1 MLSYHPGAL
10 PVTTTKGMKEI
21 MHLRSPRA
29 CLAVVF
35 GLLFTLLALNAAA
48 APANK
53 VREYALDNGLRILVL
68 EDHRAPVAVSQV
80 WYRVG
85 SSYEYNGITGVSHVL
100 EHMMFKGTKTLG
112 PNEFS
117 QIIAANGG
125 RENAFTGRDYTAY
138 FQRMHKDRLEI
149 SFKLEADRMRNLSLP
164 PEEFAKEVQVVMEER
179 RLRTE
184 DKPTAL
190 TYEQFQAAAF
200 QTSPYHHPVIG
211 WMDDLKNMTIE
222 DLRNW
227 YIQWYTPAN
236 ATLIVVGDV
245 EADKV
250 YRLAKKHFGP
260 LKGPAAATVKPQH
273 EVRQRGERRIK
284 VKAPAEVPYLLMGYK
299 VPVLKTATDPNEAYA
314 LEMLAAVLDGGNS
327 ARFAR
332 ELVRGRQIAV
342 SAGAGYSLYDRI
354 DSLFLFD
361 GTPATGHSIEEL
373 EAAIREQIKRVQDH
387 PVDQAELDRI
397 KAQVVAAKVYERD
410 SVFYQAMQIG
420 TLVTVG
426 LKHQQMDEYV
436 DRIRA
441 VTPAQVQAVAKKYLI
456 DDTLTVAILDPQNG
470 KVKAKQQAGSK
481 GDVK

>member
-1 MLSYHPGAL
+1 MY
-10 PVTTTKGMKEI
+10 
-21 MHLRSPRA
+21 LRCPRSQ
-29 CLAVVF
+29 LAVIF
-35 GLLFTLLALNAAA
+35 GLFISLLALNTAAA
-48 APANK
+48 TPANK
-53 VREYALDNGLRILVL
+53 VREYALDNGLKILVL
-68 EDHRAPVAVSQV
+68 EDHRAPVVVSQV

-85 SSYEYNGITGVSHVL
+85 SSYESNGTTGVSHVL
-100 EHMMFKGTKTLG
+100 EHMMFKGTKTLA

-138 FQRMHKDRLEI
+138 FQRMHKDRIEI

-184 DKPTAL
+184 DKPTSL
-190 TYEQFQAAAF
+190 TYEQFQAAAY

-211 WMDDLKNMTIE
+211 WMEDLKSMDIDDLR
-222 DLRNW
+222 DW
-227 YIQWYTPAN
+227 YIKWYTPAN
-236 ATLIVVGDV
+236 ATLVVVGDIK
-245 EADKV
+245 ADKV
-250 YRLAKKHFGP
+250 YQLAKKYFGP
-260 LKGPAAATVKPQH
+260 LKGPAAAKVKPQR
-273 EVRQRGERRIK
+273 EVKQRGERRIK
-284 VKAPAEVPYLLMGYK
+284 VKAPAEVPYLIMGYK
-299 VPVLKTATDPNEAYA
+299 VPVLKTATDVNEAYA

-342 SAGAGYSLYDRI
+342 SAGAGYDLYDRI

-387 PVDQAELDRI
+387 PVEQAELDRI
-397 KAQVVAAKVYERD
+397 KAQVVAGKVYERD

-426 LKHQQMDEYV
+426 LDHKLLDDYLE
-436 DRIRA
+436 RIRA

-456 DDTLTVAILDPQNG
+456 DDSLTVAVLDPQNG
-470 KVKAKQQAGSK
+470 KNKAKAKQKARQKAKAAAK
-481 GDVK
+481 GEAK